1 MMNLVS
7 SRDEIAKELGLEE
20 LPPEE
25 REKILGKMSEALL
38 RRVFLETVEN
48 LSNEEDKNTLSTI
61 LEGNPK
67 IEDVKNFVVEKIPN
81 YDNLVAGIVQNFKD
95 EFKEDMR
102 LAKEN

>member
-1 MMNLVS
+1 MTNLA
-7 SRDEIAKELGLEE
+7 SRKDEIAKELGLEE
-20 LPPEE
+20 LSSEK

-48 LSNEEDKNTLSTI
+48 LSNEEDRNTLSTI

-67 IEDVKNFVVEKIPN
+67 IEEVENFVVEKIPN

-95 EFKEDMR
+95 EFKENMKFS
-102 LAKEN
+102 KEN